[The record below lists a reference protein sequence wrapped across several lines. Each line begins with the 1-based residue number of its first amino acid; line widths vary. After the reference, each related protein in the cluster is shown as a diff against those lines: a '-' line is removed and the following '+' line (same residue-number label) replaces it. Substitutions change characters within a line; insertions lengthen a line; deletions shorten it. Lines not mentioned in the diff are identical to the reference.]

1 LLQFNIDDIISTLF
15 MLVIFIAMFY
25 FLIKMIKKVRSTPLP
40 LPPETLQQQVDEL
53 SMRVNYLEKQVREL
67 SERR

>member
-1 LLQFNIDDIISTLF
+1 LLQFNIGDIISTLF

-25 FLIKMIKKVRSTPLP
+25 FLIKMIKKVKSTPLP
-40 LPPETLQQQVDEL
+40 LPPETLQQVDEL
-53 SMRVNYLEKQVREL
+53 SMRVNDLEKQVREL

>member
-1 LLQFNIDDIISTLF
+1 MLQFNIGDIISTLF

-25 FLIKMIKKVRSTPLP
+25 FLIKMIKKVKSTPLP
-40 LPPETLQQQVDEL
+40 LPPETLQQVDEL
-53 SMRVNYLEKQVREL
+53 SMRVNDLEKQVREL

>member
-1 LLQFNIDDIISTLF
+1 MHFNIGDIISTLF

-25 FLIKMIKKVRSTPLP
+25 FLIKMIKKVKSAPLP
-40 LPPETLQQQVDEL
+40 FPPETLQQQVDEL
-53 SMRVNYLEKQVREL
+53 SMRVNDLENQVREL